1 MSFSMLYFSRAF
13 WKNGGKERW
22 GQNLFRGISNQDLG
36 PLASLSLSLVSDNVT
51 ASQFAANA
59 STLIPRGRAWLLST
73 PHAKLGFGSSF
84 EKASVPLSRT
94 LLGRR
99 RFGSNFVA
107 ELVMRGSQASRRAQG
122 TPKPPPTPFTRSS
135 IETTLDPTCVAQSMA
150 SCCISSD
157 MSAFLITALRSVI
170 FPFRSYVSQASLSNS
185 FERSSVA
192 RLPKLFSFSL
202 ESLRLSSSCLLFR
215 VVFPVV
221 VFIQTD
227 TGRTARQNTKGL
239 GRDALREHE
248 AQIQDRICTLTTSIS
263 SP

>member
-107 ELVMRGSQASRRAQG
+107 ELVMRGSQASRRAQ
-122 TPKPPPTPFTRSS
+122 
-135 IETTLDPTCVAQSMA
+135 
-150 SCCISSD
+150 
-157 MSAFLITALRSVI
+157 
-170 FPFRSYVSQASLSNS
+170 
-185 FERSSVA
+185 
-192 RLPKLFSFSL
+192 
-202 ESLRLSSSCLLFR
+202 
-215 VVFPVV
+215 
-221 VFIQTD
+221 
-227 TGRTARQNTKGL
+227 ARQNL
-239 GRDALREHE
+239 PRPRSLAVQLRP
-248 AQIQDRICTLTTSIS
+248 RLTLPASHNLWHLAA
-263 SP
+263 SPRTCPHS